1 MVMKEQI
8 EQFLEHLKV
17 QKHYSGNTLSAYRN
31 DLYQFLAYLEGRAS
45 DWGQVRHDTLI
56 DYIMTMKGS
65 QEYAAATVARK
76 VAAVKSFYHHLAQSG
91 ILKDDPTAALDSPR
105 VQKRPPRALS
115 VDDVEALLEHP
126 AHDSSAKGLRDRAL
140 LELLYAT
147 GLRVSEVVALN
158 VDDLNLASATV
169 HVLRNRGRR
178 ERMIP
183 IHDRA
188 IEPLQLYLQRGRL
201 QLLHNRDETSL
212 FLNHRGDRLTR
223 QGLWLIVK
231 HHVRAIGIEEEV
243 TPHTLRHT
251 CAAHL
256 LSNKADVQQVQQIL
270 GHANISTTQAYTH
283 ARMEEMPRPK
293 EGKE

>member
-1 MVMKEQI
+1 MKEQI

-115 VDDVEALLEHP
+115 VDDVEALLDHP

-293 EGKE
+293 EDKE

>member
-1 MVMKEQI
+1 MKEQI

-178 ERMIP
+178 ERIIP

>member
-1 MVMKEQI
+1 MKEQI

-178 ERMIP
+178 ERIIP

-201 QLLHNRDETSL
+201 QLLHNRDETAL

-283 ARMEEMPRPK
+283 ARMEEMPRPI

>member
-1 MVMKEQI
+1 MKEQI

-105 VQKRPPRALS
+105 VNKRPPRALS

-169 HVLRNRGRR
+169 HVVRNRGRR
-178 ERMIP
+178 ERIIP

-201 QLLHNRDETSL
+201 QLLHNRDETAL

>member
-1 MVMKEQI
+1 MKEQI

-76 VAAVKSFYHHLAQSG
+76 VAAVKSFYHYLAQAG
-91 ILKDDPTAALDSPR
+91 ILKDDPTTALDSPR

-126 AHDSSAKGLRDRAL
+126 AHDPSAKGLRDRAL

-169 HVLRNRGRR
+169 HVVRNRGRR
-178 ERMIP
+178 ERFIP

-188 IEPLQLYLQRGRL
+188 IEPLQLYLQRGRM

-256 LSNKADVQQVQQIL
+256 LSNKAEVQQVQQIL
-270 GHANISTTQAYTH
+270 GHANLSTTQAYTH
-283 ARMEEMPRPK
+283 AKMEDMPRPRG

>member
-1 MVMKEQI
+1 MKEQI

-201 QLLHNRDETSL
+201 QLLHNRDETAL

-283 ARMEEMPRPK
+283 ARMEEMPRPI

>member
-1 MVMKEQI
+1 MKEQI